1 MADLLAD
8 QDVSK
13 MSVRQLKT
21 YIHTAGLPTNDCV
34 EKAELVARA
43 QQAKE
48 RFVANPHLDPRLQG
62 SGDLPSGGFFKTTAS
77 FHGYDC
83 ILAGSKACDPAQQEP
98 DAPDLLVLLMHGFG
112 ASANDFEDLP
122 SQLMF
127 KGSGL
132 EDKKVVFAFPHAKRG
147 ALGVQEWW
155 PIDVERW
162 IMARFEGFEQLIQD
176 APTGMHSALEELGQV
191 VRGVMQHFG
200 GVPYHKV
207 AFGGFSQ
214 GAMTALNLA
223 LNQCKVD
230 ENYLA
235 GCFMLS
241 GAPVAVAEWEALL
254 QADPNMTKIPIFMSH
269 GETDEVLPY
278 PAARMCQSILEAH
291 GFKVHFSQHPG
302 GHGVG
307 GKRVYAEFIAFLK
320 EMAEKA
326 D

>member
-132 EDKKVVFAFPHAKRG
+132 EDKKVVFAFPHAKVSCRSISCG
-147 ALGVQEWW
+147 FAACGKDGTKRHFELTTDLRRREV
-155 PIDVERW
+155 RW
-162 IMARFEGFEQLIQD
+162 ACR
-176 APTGMHSALEELGQV
+176 S
-191 VRGVMQHFG
+191 G
-200 GVPYHKV
+200 GR
-207 AFGGFSQ
+207 S
-214 GAMTALNLA
+214 M
-223 LNQCKVD
+223 
-230 ENYLA
+230 
-235 GCFMLS
+235 
-241 GAPVAVAEWEALL
+241 
-254 QADPNMTKIPIFMSH
+254 
-269 GETDEVLPY
+269 
-278 PAARMCQSILEAH
+278 
-291 GFKVHFSQHPG
+291 
-302 GHGVG
+302 
-307 GKRVYAEFIAFLK
+307 
-320 EMAEKA
+320 
-326 D
+326 